1 MECERRNLPLL
12 GVAVLAAVALLGSTA
27 VLKLTELTTPLRIA
41 VAFLPLP
48 FYVALFI
55 MAVRVTR
62 RLDELK
68 QRIALEALAFAVIG
82 MLLSTLC
89 YGLLVRAGGPG
100 QEIRVIEPY
109 LIEVTR
115 EGPGHGLP
123 RPVSRREA
131 IRAQGPT
138 VRTDPV

>member
-27 VLKLTELTTPLRIA
+27 VLKLTELTTPSRLA
-41 VAFLPLP
+41 VAFIPMP

-55 MAVRVTR
+55 MAVRATR

-89 YGLLVRAGGPG
+89 YGLMVHADVGVPALDWEWVWAITIGFYIAGN
-100 QEIRVIEPY
+100 
-109 LIEVTR
+109 LIAW
-115 EGPGHGLP
+115 
-123 RPVSRREA
+123 RRY
-131 IRAQGPT
+131 R
-138 VRTDPV
+138 